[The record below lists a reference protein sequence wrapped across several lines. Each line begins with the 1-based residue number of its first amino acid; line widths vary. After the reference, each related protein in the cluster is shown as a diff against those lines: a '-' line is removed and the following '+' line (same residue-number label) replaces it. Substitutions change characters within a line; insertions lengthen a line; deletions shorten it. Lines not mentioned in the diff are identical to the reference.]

1 MKRLVFLL
9 SILILGISCQKESLP
24 NGTYTANTVDGTICI
39 ELQGK
44 NKCIA
49 YFQGGDK
56 PDEGTYH
63 ISNGEIDLMTHASI
77 TVNGKTRSWW
87 FGGDLGKGTISGSSF
102 TIQAQ
107 RVWNVDIERLSIT
120 FRKQ

>member
-24 NGTYTANTVDGTICI
+24 SGTYTANTVDGTICI

-44 NKCIA
+44 NKCVT

-56 PDEGTYH
+56 PNEGTYH

-87 FGGDLGKGTISGSSF
+87 FGGDWGKGTISGSSL

-107 RVWNVDIERLSIT
+107 SVWKVDIERLYLT

>member
-9 SILILGISCQKESLP
+9 SILILGISCQKESLL

-44 NKCIA
+44 NKCIT

-77 TVNGKTRSWW
+77 TIAGKTRSWW
-87 FGGDLGKGTISGSSF
+87 FGGDLGKGTISGSCF

-107 RVWNVDIERLSIT
+107 RVWNVDIERLNIT

>member
-9 SILILGISCQKESLP
+9 SILILVSCQKESLP

-44 NKCIA
+44 NRCIT

-102 TIQAQ
+102 SIQAQ
-107 RVWNVDIERLSIT
+107 RVWNVDIERLYIT

>member
-1 MKRLVFLL
+1 MKRL
-9 SILILGISCQKESLP
+9 LILFTVIFLGLSCQKESLP
-24 NGTYTANTVDGTICI
+24 NGLYSAKTIDGTICI

-49 YFQGGDK
+49 YFQGGEK

-63 ISNGEIDLMTHASI
+63 ISNGEIDLLAHASI
-77 TVNGKTRSWW
+77 KVGGKTRSWW
-87 FGGDLGKGTISGSSF
+87 FGGELGKGSISGSSF

-107 RVWNVDIERLSIT
+107 RLWEVDVERLYLT
-120 FRKQ
+120 FHKE

>member
-9 SILILGISCQKESLP
+9 SILILGISCHKESLP
-24 NGTYTANTVDGTICI
+24 NGTYTTNTVDGTICI

-44 NKCIA
+44 NKCIT

-56 PDEGTYH
+56 PEEGTYH

-107 RVWNVDIERLSIT
+107 RVWNVDIERLSLT

>member
-9 SILILGISCQKESLP
+9 SILILVSCQKESLP

-44 NKCIA
+44 NRCIT

-102 TIQAQ
+102 SIQAQ
-107 RVWNVDIERLSIT
+107 RVWNVDIERLKIT

>member
-1 MKRLVFLL
+1 MKKLI
-9 SILILGISCQKESLP
+9 ILFAAVILGISCQKESLP
-24 NGTYTANTVDGTICI
+24 KGIYSANTVDGTICI
-39 ELQGK
+39 ELQGN

-56 PDEGTYH
+56 PDEGTYR
-63 ISNGEIDLMTHASI
+63 ITNSEIDIMTHASI
-77 TVNGKTRSWW
+77 TVGGKTRTWW
-87 FGGDLGKGTISGSSF
+87 FGGDLGKGTIRGSGF

-107 RVWNVDIERLSIT
+107 RVWNVDFERLSIS

>member
-1 MKRLVFLL
+1 MKNLIVLL
-9 SILILGISCQKESLP
+9 AVAILGISCQKESLST
-24 NGTYTANTVDGTICI
+24 GLYYANTVDGTICI

-44 NKCIA
+44 NKCIT

-107 RVWNVDIERLSIT
+107 RVWNIDIERLYIT

>member
-1 MKRLVFLL
+1 MKRLLFLL
-9 SILILGISCQKESLP
+9 SILILGISCQKESLS
-24 NGTYTANTVDGTICI
+24 NGTYTANTVDGTLCI
-39 ELQGK
+39 ELQDK

-49 YFQGGDK
+49 YFQSGDK

-107 RVWNVDIERLSIT
+107 RVWYVDIERLYLT